1 MNTIKLTDGFT
12 IIYKET
18 NVLLRLETIREK
30 ENVDTLE
37 LEKYTH
43 RDTWYFLSLAQALR
57 KYTSL
62 CLMPCVNIE
71 ALTVKV
77 EELEK
82 LVNSIKM

>member
-1 MNTIKLTDGFT
+1 MNTIKLTDRFT

-43 RDTWYFLSLAQALR
+43 RDTWHFLSLAQALR

-62 CLMPCVNIE
+62 CLMPCANIE